1 MPTTQSP
8 IRFFLL
14 APSFFA
20 SVSTPILSSKLL
32 TLSSKEMAITA
43 QDVNKL
49 RAMTGAGMMDCKKAL
64 TEADGDFEA
73 ARDILRKQ
81 GQKIADKRAE
91 NETSEGLVLVSVSED
106 GTTGKLVALACE
118 TESVAKVA
126 NFRELA
132 QQVLDAAVRTNAGTK
147 EDLLATKEADGL
159 TVQEHITDLMGKIG
173 EKIDVTYAT
182 LTAEK
187 VASYI
192 HSDNKKGVLVGLK
205 NVGGADTTEVGR
217 DVAMQIVAMKPVAVD
232 KDGVDAAT
240 VEREIEIGK
249 EQARA
254 EGKPEAMLEKIA
266 QGKLNKF
273 YKDNTLLNQEFVKD
287 NSVTIAK
294 LLDNKQKGMTVTD
307 FKRVAIG
314 A

>member
-1 MPTTQSP
+1 M
-8 IRFFLL
+8 
-14 APSFFA
+14 A
-20 SVSTPILSSKLL
+20 
-32 TLSSKEMAITA
+32 AITA
-43 QDVNKL
+43 ADVNKL
-49 RAMTGAGMMDCKKAL
+49 RTMTGAGMMDCKKAL

-81 GQKIADKRAE
+81 GQKIADKRAD
-91 NETSEGLVLVSVSED
+91 NATSEGLVLVNVSAD

-126 NFRELA
+126 DFRTLV
-132 QQVLDAAVRTNAGTK
+132 QQILDTAVKTNVGTK
-147 EDLLATKEADGL
+147 EDLLAATEADGR
-159 TVQEHITDLMGKIG
+159 TVQEHITELTGKIG
-173 EKIDVTYAT
+173 EKLDLTYAT

-205 NVGGADTTEVGR
+205 NVGGADTNEVGR

-232 KDGVDAAT
+232 KDGVDAGT

-287 NSVTIAK
+287 NSLTIAQ
-294 LLDNKQKGMTVTD
+294 LLDKTSKGMTVES

>member
-1 MPTTQSP
+1 M
-8 IRFFLL
+8 
-14 APSFFA
+14 A
-20 SVSTPILSSKLL
+20 
-32 TLSSKEMAITA
+32 AITA
-43 QDVNKL
+43 ADVNKL
-49 RAMTGAGMMDCKKAL
+49 RTMTGAGMMDCKKAL

-73 ARDILRKQ
+73 ARDILRKA

-91 NETSEGLVLVSVSED
+91 NTTSEGFVAVSVSED
-106 GTTGKLVALACE
+106 GTNGKLVALACE

-126 NFRELA
+126 NFRELV
-132 QQVLDAAVRTNAGTK
+132 QRILDAAVRTNA
-147 EDLLATKEADGL
+147 ATKEELLAVKEDDGL
-159 TVQEHITDLMGKIG
+159 TIQEHITDLTGKIG
-173 EKIDVTYAT
+173 EKLDLTYTT

-192 HSDNKKGVLVGLK
+192 HSDSKKGVLVGLK
-205 NVGGADTTEVGR
+205 NVGSADAAAVGR

-232 KDGVDAAT
+232 KDGVDSAT

-273 YKDNTLLNQEFVKD
+273 YKEQTLLNQEFVKD
-287 NSVTIAK
+287 GSMTIAQ
-294 LLDNKQKGMTVTD
+294 LLDSKSKGMTVSD

>member
-1 MPTTQSP
+1 M
-8 IRFFLL
+8 
-14 APSFFA
+14 A
-20 SVSTPILSSKLL
+20 
-32 TLSSKEMAITA
+32 AITA
-43 QDVNKL
+43 ADVNKL
-49 RAMTGAGMMDCKKAL
+49 RTMTGAGMMDCKKAL
-64 TEADGDFEA
+64 TEANGDFEA

-91 NETSEGLVLVSVSED
+91 NATSEGLVLVNVSEN

-126 NFRELA
+126 DFRTLV
-132 QQVLDAAVRTNAGTK
+132 QQILDTAVRTNVGTK
-147 EDLLATKEADGL
+147 EDLLAATEADGR
-159 TVQEHITDLMGKIG
+159 TVQEHITELTGKIG
-173 EKIDVTYAT
+173 EKLDLTYAT
-182 LTAEK
+182 LSAEK

-192 HSDNKKGVLVGLK
+192 HSDSKKGVLVGLK

-232 KDGVDAAT
+232 KDGVDSAT

-287 NSVTIAK
+287 NSVTIAQ
-294 LLDNKQKGMTVTD
+294 LLDKTSKGMTVES

-314 A
+314 S